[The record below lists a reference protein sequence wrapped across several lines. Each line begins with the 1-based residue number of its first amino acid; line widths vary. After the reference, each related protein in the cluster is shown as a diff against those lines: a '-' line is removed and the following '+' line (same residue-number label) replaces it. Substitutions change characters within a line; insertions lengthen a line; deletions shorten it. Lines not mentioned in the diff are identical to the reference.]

1 MSSVRFSEQELARMA
16 NAGSVVASQAL
27 SRYERVKPSKKAKK
41 SSKGVTKRSKV
52 SKLEQSFAMQCKA
65 AGLPDMRWGENEL
78 LFHPTRKWRFDFA
91 WEEFKVAVEAEGG
104 TYTHGQTRADK
115 ATGKRAVQK
124 SRHLTPTGYHEDCI
138 KYAEAAIL
146 GWTVIRADAKMI
158 KSGAALKLLERAL
171 EARGFEMR

>member
-1 MSSVRFSEQELARMA
+1 MSDLRFDEKELSRMA
-16 NAGSVVASQAL
+16 TAGSQLASQAL
-27 SRYERVKPSKKAKK
+27 KRCRTGKLAKNKKKAV
-41 SSKGVTKRSKV
+41 KGVTGRSV
-52 SKLEQSFAMQCKA
+52 SSKLEQTFAMQCKA
-65 AGLPDMRWGENEL
+65 AGLPDMKWGKNEL

-104 TYTHGQTRADK
+104 TYTHGQARADK
-115 ATGKRAVQK
+115 ATGKKVVQK

-158 KSGAALKLLERAL
+158 KTGAALKLLERAL
-171 EARGFEMR
+171 EAKGFSR